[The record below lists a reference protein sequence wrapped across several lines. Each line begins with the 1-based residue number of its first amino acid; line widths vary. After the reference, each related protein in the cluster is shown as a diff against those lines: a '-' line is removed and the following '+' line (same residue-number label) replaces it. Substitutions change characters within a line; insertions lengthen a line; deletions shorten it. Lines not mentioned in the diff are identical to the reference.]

1 MQNTRCYILIYL
13 GLISWDILE
22 GSNPKWMSSSSPSPL
37 SSSPSSSPCGASWV
51 HVSQPSLS
59 PQLPLL
65 EIFSLIFYLFFGII
79 EFGELDHCF
88 YRSCEMDKFTL
99 QRIRGE
105 KRKRKEKFEWVAR
118 KLNADDDVDQ
128 MCCWPNVLFFVPW
141 RPSSVLQT
149 RIDQEISWE
158 MLTLVLIGVV
168 WLLISTTLLEKI
180 TPSDKNY
187 RFKYIKFRS
196 RRIWIRIRIQK
207 EFSENNTVMDAN
219 TVSVLIYEYRYK
231 YSHI

>member
-1 MQNTRCYILIYL
+1 
-13 GLISWDILE
+13 
-22 GSNPKWMSSSSPSPL
+22 
-37 SSSPSSSPCGASWV
+37 
-51 HVSQPSLS
+51 
-59 PQLPLL
+59 
-65 EIFSLIFYLFFGII
+65 
-79 EFGELDHCF
+79 
-88 YRSCEMDKFTL
+88 
-99 QRIRGE
+99 
-105 KRKRKEKFEWVAR
+105 VAR

-196 RRIWIRIRIQK
+196 RRIWIRIQIQK